1 MNDLADFKI
10 TMAFVLSVVI
20 IVFGSTTVYLSLTL
34 KTAVAA
40 NNETRLIVS
49 EEVRR
54 VDMLQSMVSNISRQ
68 MPPMKTT
75 WYGGKWHGR
84 TTSSGAKFNKNGM
97 TAAHRTLPFGTVL
110 ILEHEG
116 KLAAVMV
123 TDRGPMEW
131 TGKDLDITERA
142 AEVLGMKRKGTATLN
157 VRRLL

>member
-1 MNDLADFKI
+1 MNELDKVRRVAVWAPAIVAGAVTGLFWWADAQFKSI
-10 TMAFVLSVVI
+10 QREMTELRNVTIM
-20 IVFGSTTVYLSLTL
+20 
-34 KTAVAA
+34 
-40 NNETRLIVS
+40 ETQ
-49 EEVRR
+49 R
-54 VDMLQSMVSNISRQ
+54 VDMLQAMVSNISRQ
-68 MPPMKTT
+68 MSPMKTT

-116 KLAAVMV
+116 RLAAVMI

-142 AEVLGMKRKGTATLN
+142 AEVLGMKSKGTATLN

>member
-1 MNDLADFKI
+1 MNELERVRRVAVWAPAI
-10 TMAFVLSVVI
+10 VAGLMAGLFWWTRAKLND
-20 IVFGSTTVYLSLTL
+20 
-34 KTAVAA
+34 AVAA

-49 EEVRR
+49 EEVMR
-54 VDMLQSMVSNISRQ
+54 VDMLQAMVANISRQ
-68 MPPMKTT
+68 LPPMKTT